1 MVITTDFNIFAD
13 KYHNKQHLPDD
24 MISMIMN
31 INTEEIKTEIK
42 DTHKMWNKQVLSQII
57 NYSDRTKASIL
68 ENEDEYSDFEESYGG
83 FGKIMLGII
92 EYDYEMSTWSDDEE
106 DGSG

>member
-42 DTHKMWNKQVLSQII
+42 DTHKMWNKQVLSQLIY
-57 NYSDRTKASIL
+57 YSDRTII
-68 ENEDEYSDFEESYGG
+68 ENEEEDSDFEEDYGG

-92 EYDYEMSTWSDDEE
+92 EYDKEMSTWSDDEE